1 MSFITFIMSFVLN
14 MKKEYQCNMN
24 QMKIFILVFLNSILE
39 DVKVLNVNF

>member
-1 MSFITFIMSFVLN
+1 
-14 MKKEYQCNMN
+14 MN